1 VRLSEKDRKLFHKLH
16 LTLLFYASQQTEAVE
31 HVSTPGDLICSSVE
45 TKHRVRDA
53 LCENA
58 HLIDSFVVENPLHF
72 SAGELDVLRD
82 WKHFIKRR
90 FFVIRYLKK
99 YAVFLEESQPRA
111 YGVVG
116 LSDEIEDMLGPR
128 LPIYIEAV
136 LLPFRGQI
144 VCDGLV
150 TTYSVYFGPGM
161 RRSLNDAYQEAK
173 FRYGVITSLPFSP
186 DKAEISDAD
195 RLKFY
200 LKSKGNR
207 ERYWEEI
214 ENLVNKDSSLLI
226 LYHQEMG
233 KIDARALKKRLREI
247 GLKKAWFAVL
257 EGMIIASG
265 STKDEVKR
273 VLQDILPAEKQEL
286 AYVFQLRGR

>member
-1 VRLSEKDRKLFHKLH
+1 MRLSERDLKLFYKLH
-16 LTLLFYASQQTEAVE
+16 PALLFYANKQTKTIE
-31 HVSTPGDLICSSVE
+31 HVSTLDEFMCLAPEPRCRI
-45 TKHRVRDA
+45 RDA
-53 LCENA
+53 LCDNA
-58 HLIDSFVVENPLHF
+58 HLIDSFVAENPRHF
-72 SAGELDVLRD
+72 SAGELDILRD
-82 WKHFIKRR
+82 WKHFIKGQ
-90 FFVIRYLKK
+90 FFLIRYLKK
-99 YAVFLEESQPRA
+99 YAVFLEEGQPRA

-128 LPIYIEAV
+128 LPIYLETV

-144 VCDGLV
+144 VYDGLV

-186 DKAEISDAD
+186 DKAEISYAD

-233 KIDARALKKRLREI
+233 KIDARALKKRLREMGI
-247 GLKKAWFAVL
+247 KKAWFALL

-265 STKDEVKR
+265 PTKDEVKR
-273 VLQDILPAEKQEL
+273 ILQDILPAEKQEL

>member
-1 VRLSEKDRKLFHKLH
+1 VRLSEKDRKLFYKLH
-16 LTLLFYASQQTEAVE
+16 LALLFYANQQTEAVE
-31 HVSTPGDLICSSVE
+31 HVSTPGEFICSSIE

-58 HLIDSFVVENPLHF
+58 HLIDSFVAENPLHF
-72 SAGELDVLRD
+72 SAGELDTLRD
-82 WKHFIKRR
+82 WKHFIKGR
-90 FFVIRYLKK
+90 FFLIRYLKK
-99 YAVFLEESQPRA
+99 YAVFLEEGQPRA

-128 LPIYIEAV
+128 LPIYLEIV

-144 VCDGLV
+144 VYDGLV
-150 TTYSVYFGPGM
+150 TTYSVYLGPGM

-186 DKAEISDAD
+186 DKAELSDAD

-200 LKSKGNR
+200 LKSESNR
-207 ERYWEEI
+207 ERYQEEI
-214 ENLVNKDSSLLI
+214 RNLVNEDPSLLI
-226 LYHQEMG
+226 LFHQEMG
-233 KIDARALKKRLREI
+233 KTHARKLKNRLGEMGI
-247 GLKKAWFAVL
+247 KKAWFAVL

-273 VLQDILPAEKQEL
+273 ILQDILPAEKQEL
-286 AYVFQLRGR
+286 AYIFQLRGR

>member
-1 VRLSEKDRKLFHKLH
+1 MRLSERDRKLFLKLH
-16 LTLLFYASQQTEAVE
+16 LALLFYANQQTEAVE
-31 HVSTPGDLICSSVE
+31 HVSTPGEFICSSVE
-45 TKHRVRDA
+45 TKITIRDA

-58 HLIDSFVVENPLHF
+58 HLIDSFVAENPVHF
-72 SAGELDVLRD
+72 SAGELNILRD
-82 WKHFIKRR
+82 WKHFIKGR
-90 FFVIRYLKK
+90 FFLIRYLKK
-99 YAVFLEESQPRA
+99 YAVFLEEGQPRA

-128 LPIYIEAV
+128 LPIYIEIV

-144 VCDGLV
+144 VYDGLV

-161 RRSLNDAYQEAK
+161 RQSLNDTYQEAK

-186 DKAEISDAD
+186 DKAEISDDD

-226 LYHQEMG
+226 LYHQEKG
-233 KIDARALKKRLREI
+233 KIDARALKKRLRKMDI
-247 GLKKAWFAVL
+247 KKAWFAVL

-265 STKDEVKR
+265 PTKDGVKR
-273 VLQDILPAEKQEL
+273 ILEDILPSEKQEL
-286 AYVFQLRGR
+286 AYIFQLRGR

>member
-1 VRLSEKDRKLFHKLH
+1 MRLSERDLKLFYKLH
-16 LTLLFYASQQTEAVE
+16 PALLFYANKQTKTIE
-31 HVSTPGDLICSSVE
+31 HVSTLDEFMCLAPEPRCRI
-45 TKHRVRDA
+45 RDA
-53 LCENA
+53 LCDNA
-58 HLIDSFVVENPLHF
+58 HLIDSFVAENPRHF
-72 SAGELDVLRD
+72 SAGELDILRD
-82 WKHFIKRR
+82 WKHFIKGQ
-90 FFVIRYLKK
+90 FFLIRYLKK
-99 YAVFLEESQPRA
+99 YAVFLEEGQPRA

-128 LPIYIEAV
+128 LPIYLETV

-144 VCDGLV
+144 VYDGLV

-186 DKAEISDAD
+186 DKAGPSDAD

-233 KIDARALKKRLREI
+233 KIDARALKKRLREMGI
-247 GLKKAWFAVL
+247 KKAWFALL

-265 STKDEVKR
+265 PTKDEVKR
-273 VLQDILPAEKQEL
+273 ILQDILPAEKQKL